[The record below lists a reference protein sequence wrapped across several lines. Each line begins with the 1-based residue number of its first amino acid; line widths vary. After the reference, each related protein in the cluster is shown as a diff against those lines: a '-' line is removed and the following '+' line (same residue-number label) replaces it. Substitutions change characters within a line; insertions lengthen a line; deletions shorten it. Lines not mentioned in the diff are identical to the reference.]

1 MAKRIFEDPD
11 KYDDPWHIE
20 LPAEGKLLLDY
31 LYCSCNRAGFLKWS
45 ESIAAFKTGIPQE
58 RIGAMLD
65 LLINTPDITGHKVIF
80 RNGIIYL
87 HAHIFIQDPNGLSIT
102 NTAHGGILKSMFSQI
117 DTFPECLVHFP
128 DSHSAMKKT
137 IEDYIEQGSA
147 KNKEAAMRSLLKALN
162 RVTPS
167 KLKAAPQEQMELFK
181 NDVPALVKECLRRL
195 AAVPGYPFDYKTDCA
210 LLVDMLQDYGEKGFL
225 FALKGKISW
234 WLDEPIKKS
243 SKPRSQLRN
252 WFHNQFVIFPEKE
265 LTKKQEELAV
275 GKKKLRQQ
283 KEQIKKETEERKK
296 KEAEEAE
303 KIKKEN
309 VWLDE
314 HLEEKDIPAVMKK
327 METDDRKLIVEFMN
341 QRRQAKGL
349 KPIKEKG

>member
-31 LYCSCNRAGFLKWS
+31 LHCACNRAGFLKWS

-80 RNGIIYL
+80 RSGIIYL

-102 NTAHGGILKSMFSQI
+102 NTAHGGILKFMFSQI

-128 DSHSAMKKT
+128 DSHSTMKKT

-167 KLKAAPQEQMELFK
+167 KLRAAPEEQMELFK
-181 NDVPALVKECLRRL
+181 NDVPALIKECLRRL
-195 AAVPGYPFDYKTDCA
+195 AITPGYPFDYKTDCA

-225 FALKGKISW
+225 FALKSKLAW
-234 WLDEPIKKS
+234 WADKPIKKS
-243 SKPRSQLRN
+243 DKPRAQLRN
-252 WFHNQFVIFPEKE
+252 WFQNQFVKFPEKE
-265 LTKKQEELAV
+265 LAEKRKELAA
-275 GKKKLRQQ
+275 GRTKIQKQQ
-283 KEQIKKETEERKK
+283 EQIRKETAERKK

-303 KIKKEN
+303 KIKADN
-309 VWLDE
+309 DWLDD
-314 HLEEKDIPAVMKK
+314 HLEERDLPAVMER
-327 METDDRKLIVEFMN
+327 METDDRNLIIEFVN
-341 QRRQAKGL
+341 QRRKTKGM
-349 KPIKEKG
+349 KPIKGQE